1 MTTLF
6 ALVDCNNFYASCER
20 VFQPK
25 LNGQP
30 IVVLSNNDGC
40 VIASSNEAKE
50 LLGGS
55 NMGKAAFEIEALLK
69 QHNVK
74 VFSSNYTLYG
84 DISNRVMSILS
95 TFSPNIEVYSID
107 EAFLDLGNFYEVN
120 LQKYSRQIKDTV
132 LQYTSIPISV
142 GVASTK
148 TLAKLANKLSKKSKK
163 ADGVLVLTDPKHIEA
178 ALKST
183 AISSIWGIG
192 RQYAKKLSVHGM
204 ETAWDLCQAPDSFIK
219 KHLTVVGFRTVKEL
233 RGEPCLDLEIT
244 SDPKKH
250 ICTSRS
256 FSYKVTTLTDLQEA
270 TANYV
275 ARCAA
280 KLRKQ
285 KSCAACVTVFV
296 MKKRYP
302 QPEYMYFS
310 QTVALPVAT
319 NSTPELLKY
328 VRKAVEQ
335 LYVPGYKYRKSGVIV
350 SGLCP
355 DNQVQASLL
364 DTVDREKHAK
374 AMQALDKVNKRFG
387 KDMVLSAAQGT
398 VRPWKMKSEML
409 SKCYTTDLKN
419 LLEVW

>member
-1 MTTLF
+1 MTSLF

-25 LNGQP
+25 LNGIP
-30 IVVLSNNDGC
+30 VVVLSNNDGC
-40 VIASSNEAKE
+40 IIASSNEAKVI
-50 LLGGS
+50 LGGS
-55 NMGKAAFEIEALLK
+55 KIGQAAYEVKELLE
-69 QHNVK
+69 QHNVQA
-74 VFSSNYTLYG
+74 FSSNYILYG
-84 DISNRVMSILS
+84 DMSNRVMSILS

-107 EAFLDLGNFYEVN
+107 EAFLDLGNFYNVD

-142 GVASTK
+142 GVAPTK
-148 TLAKLANKLSKKSKK
+148 TLAKLANRLSKKSDK
-163 ADGVLVLTDPKHIEA
+163 ADGVLVLTDPNHIEA
-178 ALKST
+178 ALKRTS
-183 AISSIWGIG
+183 IGSIWGIG
-192 RQYAKKLSVHGM
+192 RRYAKKLSVYGM

-219 KHLTVVGFRTVKEL
+219 KHLTVVGFRTMKEL
-233 RGEPCLDLEIT
+233 RGEPCLDLEMT
-244 SDPKKH
+244 YDPKKH

-256 FSYKVTTLTDLQEA
+256 FGYKLTALPDIQEA
-270 TANYV
+270 TANYA

-296 MKKRYP
+296 MRKRFP
-302 QPEYMYFS
+302 QPDYLYFS

-335 LYVPGYKYRKSGVIV
+335 LYVPGYKYKKSGVIV

-355 DNQVQASLL
+355 DSQVQGSLL

-374 AMQALDKVNKRFG
+374 AMQALDKVNQRYG
-387 KDMVLSAAQGT
+387 KDMVLSAAQGF

-409 SKCYTTDLKN
+409 SPCYTTRLSD